1 MRKTGT
7 LILTSLIAVSC
18 TVGPDYER
26 PKVQAP
32 TVYRGPTPVDDS
44 KADQTTS
51 QADTQTAQEERT
63 FGELSW
69 WEVFEDPALQEL
81 IRTGIEQN
89 FDLQIAGAR
98 VLEAGA
104 LLGITKADQY
114 PWVGFGA
121 DVGIQQTSRNTALGS
136 LGGAR
141 KLGQGS
147 IGIGVSW
154 ELDFWGKFRRASE
167 AARAELVAAEENRLL
182 VMQTLITGLANA
194 YLELRD
200 LDWQLEIAKGTLE
213 SRVASLRLVRL
224 REEMGVASMIDVR
237 QAEVLVSTAARSIT
251 ELELDIELAENQI
264 GVLLGQNPGP
274 ITRGRPLTEQKIIPS
289 VPPGL
294 PSNLLERR
302 PDIRVAEQQMIA
314 AKARIGVAKAAL
326 LPSIS
331 LTGAAGFQSRALKDL
346 LDGSSGIWSLA
357 GSLLQPV
364 FQGGRLR
371 NEVRASE
378 AVQQQAL
385 YAYMQATLQGFRDV
399 SDALV
404 SYQKNGELRTEQ
416 EHRTFILRDATRLSQ
431 MRYSGGVTSYLE
443 VLDNERQ
450 LFDAELELSQIRRN
464 ELLSV
469 VALYKALGG
478 GWQN

>member
-1 MRKTGT
+1 SKT
-7 LILTSLIAVSC
+7 
-18 TVGPDYER
+18 
-26 PKVQAP
+26 
-32 TVYRGPTPVDDS
+32 
-44 KADQTTS
+44 DQTTT
-51 QADTQTAQEERT
+51 QADAQQAQDERT

-69 WEVFEDPALQEL
+69 WEVFADPVLQEL

-89 FDLQIAGAR
+89 YDLQIAAAR

-121 DVGIQQTSRNTALGS
+121 DAGIQQSSRNTALGS
-136 LGGAR
+136 LGGDR
-141 KLGQGS
+141 KTGQGS
-147 IGIGVSW
+147 IGLGVSW
-154 ELDFWGKFRRASE
+154 ELDFWGKFRRATE

-182 VMQTLITGLANA
+182 VMQTLITGLAAA

-200 LDWQLEIAKGTLE
+200 LDWQLEIAKRTVD
-213 SRVASLRLVRL
+213 SRNASLRLVRL

-264 GVLLGQNPGP
+264 SILLGQNPGP

-289 VPPGL
+289 VPPDL
-294 PSNLLERR
+294 PSSLLERR
-302 PDIRVAEQQMIA
+302 PDIRIAEHQMIA
-314 AKARIGVAKAAL
+314 ANARIGVAKAAL

-331 LTGAAGFQSRALKDL
+331 LTGAAGFQSRALTDL
-346 LDGSSGIWSLA
+346 LDGSSGVWSLGA
-357 GSLLQPV
+357 SLLQPI

-385 YAYMQATLQGFRDV
+385 YAYMQSTLQAFTDV

-404 SYQKNGELRTEQ
+404 SYQKSQELRAEQ
-416 EHRTFILRDATRLSQ
+416 EHRTVVLRDATRLSQ

>member
-1 MRKTGT
+1 MRKTVT
-7 LILTSLIAVSC
+7 LFLTILTAVGC

-32 TVYRGPTPVDDS
+32 TDYRGAPPPDSQDTVD
-44 KADQTTS
+44 
-51 QADTQTAQEERT
+51 QAQVTVDQEERT

-81 IRTGIEQN
+81 IRTGLEKN
-89 FDLQIAGAR
+89 YDLQIAAAR

-121 DVGIQQTSRNTALGS
+121 DAGIQQSSRNTALGS
-136 LGGAR
+136 LGGDR

-147 IGIGVSW
+147 IGVGVSW
-154 ELDFWGKFRRASE
+154 ELDFWGKFRRATE
-167 AARAELVAAEENRLL
+167 AARAELVSAEENRLL
-182 VMQTLITGLANA
+182 VTQTLITGLAGA

-200 LDWQLEIAKGTLE
+200 LDWQLEIAKRTLE
-213 SRVASLRLVRL
+213 SRVSSLRLVRL

-237 QAEVLVSTAARSIT
+237 QAEVLVSTAARQIT
-251 ELELDIELAENQI
+251 ELELDIELTENQI
-264 GVLLGQNPGP
+264 SILLGQNPGP
-274 ITRGRPLTEQKIIPS
+274 ITRGQRLTDQKIIPS
-289 VPPGL
+289 VPSGL
-294 PSNLLERR
+294 PSSLLERR
-302 PDIRVAEQQMIA
+302 PDVRIAEQQLIA
-314 AKARIGVAKAAL
+314 ANARIGVAKAAL

-331 LTGAAGFQSRALKDL
+331 LTGSAGFQSRALKDL
-346 LDGSSGIWSLA
+346 LDGSSGVWSLGA
-357 GSLLQPV
+357 SLFQPI

-385 YAYMQATLQGFRDV
+385 FAYMQATLQAFTDV

-404 SYQKNGELRTEQ
+404 SYERSQELRAEQ
-416 EHRTFILRDATRLSQ
+416 EHRALILRDATRLSQ
-431 MRYSGGVTSYLE
+431 MRYNGGVASFLE